1 MKRIASGIK
10 RLWLIASCTH
20 VNQCL
25 AMVFEDT
32 TELRICRSCGLV
44 IKFAD
49 EGTIR
54 NNPHLEW
61 TKVAGIPN

>member
-1 MKRIASGIK
+1 MLRIVKGIR

-20 VNQCL
+20 INQCM

-49 EGTIR
+49 EGMIK

-61 TKVAGIPN
+61 TKVSGL

>member
-1 MKRIASGIK
+1 MKRVREGIR

-20 VNQCL
+20 RNQCM

-49 EGTIR
+49 EGTVK

-61 TKVAGIPN
+61 TKIAGL

>member
-1 MKRIASGIK
+1 MNRIVKGIR

-20 VNQCL
+20 INQCM

-44 IKFAD
+44 IKWTD
-49 EGTIR
+49 EGTVR

-61 TKVAGIPN
+61 TKVSGL